1 MPYLQVSTELR
12 DGVERREVKTEGKGE
27 GRGGGGRGG
36 GGRGGGGREVRERQ
50 LKEKHKG
57 RVANHNRRVLADRKR
72 GRGFGGP
79 PRY

>member
-1 MPYLQVSTELR
+1 MWRLR
-12 DGVERREVKTEGKGE
+12 
-27 GRGGGGRGG
+27 
-36 GGRGGGGREVRERQ
+36 GGREVRERQ

>member
-1 MPYLQVSTELR
+1 MPHLQVKAELR
-12 DGVERREVKTEGKGE
+12 EGVERREVRTEGKGE
-27 GRGGGGRGG
+27 GRGGGR
-36 GGRGGGGREVRERQ
+36 GGGREVRERQ

-57 RVANHNRRVLADRKR
+57 RVANHNRRALADRKR